1 MKADTGNSKN
11 FTWIQDLWYLKK
23 LERIKDGT
31 VAILPDSTIIQPS
44 HKGYLDLPS
53 SISSSAKESLV
64 YPIITNESSLSIRKI
79 CVDSCIALFIKAAL
93 YIFKNE
99 NSHTRLQK
107 QERRVVIRT
116 LSVKIT
122 KFSSSLYIYYNSNK
136 LHCPEGSDKSGLG
149 KILTRMYFFCYNLYL
164 SKKHQ

>member
-1 MKADTGNSKN
+1 MKVDTGNSRN

-23 LERIKDGT
+23 LEKIKDGT
-31 VAILPDSTIIQPS
+31 AATLPDSTIIQSS

-53 SISSSAKESLV
+53 SISSSDKESLV
-64 YPIITNESSLSIRKI
+64 YPIITNESLLSIRKL
-79 CVDSCIALFIKAAL
+79 CVDSCIALFTKAAL

-107 QERRVVIRT
+107 QERRLVIYT

-122 KFSSSLYIYYNSNK
+122 KLSSSFYIYYNSNK
-136 LHCPEGSDKSGLG
+136 LHCPDGSEKSGLG
-149 KILTRMYFFCYNLYL
+149 KILTRMCFFSCNLYL